1 MEGNDRRQNFSGQKY
16 KEFIR
21 SNFSAE
27 TEMIGRSSSSAPS
40 TPEKEKG
47 DEHKSKMQTMSPGM
61 NDLREKIHKE
71 R

>member
-40 TPEKEKG
+40 TPEKEKAAA
-47 DEHKSKMQTMSPGM
+47 
-61 NDLREKIHKE
+61 
-71 R
+71 